1 MKRLDTK
8 SYDCAA
14 GCPVE
19 ATLDLIDG
27 KWKAV
32 ILYHLLGDT
41 IRFNELG
48 RRLSRI
54 TQRMLTR
61 QLRELEAAGL
71 IHREVYAEVPPRVE
85 YSLTALG
92 RSLEPVIRSLWTWG
106 QNRAS
111 RSQRRLGFGATR
123 KLGNDAR
130 ALLAS
135 SRRQT
140 APQACVSMNMLFPL
154 ALWAAGTSSCI
165 TSQCSAILPLATR
178 KMSTAI
184 MGLGPQPV

>member
-1 MKRLDTK
+1 MKRLEAK
-8 SYDCAA
+8 PYDCAA

-32 ILYHLLGDT
+32 ILYHLLDDT

-71 IHREVYAEVPPRVE
+71 IHREIYAEVPPRVE
-85 YSLTALG
+85 YSLTDQG
-92 RSLEPVIRSLWTWG
+92 RSLEPVIRALWTWG
-106 QNRAS
+106 NQYLAARKSRHDSGEEAPALAQLAALKPKPDLVISRLVRRRA
-111 RSQRRLGFGATR
+111 
-123 KLGNDAR
+123 
-130 ALLAS
+130 
-135 SRRQT
+135 
-140 APQACVSMNMLFPL
+140 
-154 ALWAAGTSSCI
+154 
-165 TSQCSAILPLATR
+165 
-178 KMSTAI
+178 
-184 MGLGPQPV
+184 

>member
-1 MKRLDTK
+1 MKRIDSKT
-8 SYDCAA
+8 YDCAA

-61 QLRELEAAGL
+61 QLRELETAGL

-85 YSLTALG
+85 YSLTKLG
-92 RSLEPVIRSLWTWG
+92 RSLEPVIRSLWSWG
-106 QNRAS
+106 STYLQARSSTSAPAGGSSELAQRAS
-111 RSQRRLGFGATR
+111 
-123 KLGNDAR
+123 
-130 ALLAS
+130 
-135 SRRQT
+135 
-140 APQACVSMNMLFPL
+140 
-154 ALWAAGTSSCI
+154 
-165 TSQCSAILPLATR
+165 
-178 KMSTAI
+178 
-184 MGLGPQPV
+184 

>member
-1 MKRLDTK
+1 MKKLSGNT
-8 SYDCAA
+8 YDCAV

-32 ILYHLLGDT
+32 IVYHLLDDT
-41 IRFNELG
+41 IRFNELK

-71 IHREVYAEVPPRVE
+71 IHREIYAEVPPRVE

-92 RSLEPVIRSLWTWG
+92 RSLEPVVRMLWTWG
-106 QNRAS
+106 NQY
-111 RSQRRLGFGATR
+111 
-123 KLGNDAR
+123 
-130 ALLAS
+130 
-135 SRRQT
+135 
-140 APQACVSMNMLFPL
+140 L
-154 ALWAAGTSSCI
+154 ALRKSHASALTGAVSL
-165 TSQCSAILPLATR
+165 SQPAER
-178 KMSTAI
+178 
-184 MGLGPQPV
+184 

>member
-1 MKRLDTK
+1 MKKRDAKT
-8 SYDCAA
+8 YDCAV

-71 IHREVYAEVPPRVE
+71 IHREIYAEVPPRVE
-85 YSLTALG
+85 YSLTELG

-106 QNRAS
+106 DRYLAARKPRHGS
-111 RSQRRLGFGATR
+111 IDDATS
-123 KLGNDAR
+123 LVQ
-130 ALLAS
+130 L
-135 SRRQT
+135 
-140 APQACVSMNMLFPL
+140 
-154 ALWAAGTSSCI
+154 
-165 TSQCSAILPLATR
+165 
-178 KMSTAI
+178 
-184 MGLGPQPV
+184 

>member
-1 MKRLDTK
+1 MKKLSGNT
-8 SYDCAA
+8 YDCAV

-32 ILYHLLGDT
+32 ILYHLLNDT
-41 IRFNELG
+41 IRFNELK

-71 IHREVYAEVPPRVE
+71 IHREIYAEVPPRVE

-92 RSLEPVIRSLWTWG
+92 RSLEPVVRMLWTWG
-106 QNRAS
+106 NQY
-111 RSQRRLGFGATR
+111 
-123 KLGNDAR
+123 
-130 ALLAS
+130 
-135 SRRQT
+135 
-140 APQACVSMNMLFPL
+140 L
-154 ALWAAGTSSCI
+154 ALRKSHASAPNGAASL
-165 TSQCSAILPLATR
+165 SQPAEH
-178 KMSTAI
+178 
-184 MGLGPQPV
+184 

>member
-1 MKRLDTK
+1 MKRLSSKT
-8 SYDCAA
+8 YDCTA

-32 ILYHLLGDT
+32 ILYHLLDDT

-85 YSLTALG
+85 YSLTKLG
-92 RSLEPVIRSLWTWG
+92 RSLEPAIRSLWSWG
-106 QNRAS
+106 DS
-111 RSQRRLGFGATR
+111 YLEVRRT
-123 KLGNDAR
+123 
-130 ALLAS
+130 
-135 SRRQT
+135 
-140 APQACVSMNMLFPL
+140 
-154 ALWAAGTSSCI
+154 TSSSVI
-165 TSQCSAILPLATR
+165 ESSALAQR
-178 KMSTAI
+178 AD
-184 MGLGPQPV
+184 

>member
-1 MKRLDTK
+1 
-8 SYDCAA
+8 
-14 GCPVE
+14 VE

-41 IRFNELG
+41 IRFNALG

-71 IHREVYAEVPPRVE
+71 IHREVYAEVPARVE

-106 QNRAS
+106 NTY
-111 RSQRRLGFGATR
+111 LEVR
-123 KLGNDAR
+123 K
-130 ALLAS
+130 
-135 SRRQT
+135 T
-140 APQACVSMNMLFPL
+140 APRPLKGVS
-154 ALWAAGTSSCI
+154 A
-165 TSQCSAILPLATR
+165 SAQR
-178 KMSTAI
+178 
-184 MGLGPQPV
+184 VN